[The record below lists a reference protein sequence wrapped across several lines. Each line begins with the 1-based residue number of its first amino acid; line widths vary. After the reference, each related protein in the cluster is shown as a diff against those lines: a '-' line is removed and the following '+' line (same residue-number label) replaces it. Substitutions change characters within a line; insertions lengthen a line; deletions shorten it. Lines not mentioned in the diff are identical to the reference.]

1 MNILTFLWQMFNVVL
16 VIVSI
21 VLIIRL
27 LIRKKKSGEGLNTNG
42 KVVLCSCVLIICAV
56 LICAGISVARP
67 FGSFVSKADR
77 IEIRNGNTG
86 QLYVLENEK
95 ARALA
100 DELKDTDTK
109 VTGLLLSMGYSYTI
123 DFIKGSRSKTVI
135 VKSPYVMTKGIV
147 KYQTDTDMAEMIS
160 NAINE

>member
-27 LIRKKKSGEGLNTNG
+27 LIRKKRSGERLNTKG

-109 VTGLLLSMGYSYTI
+109 VSGLLLSMGYSYTI
-123 DFIKGSRSKTVI
+123 DFIKGSRSKTII
-135 VKSPYVMTKGIV
+135 VKSPYVMTKGIA
-147 KYQTDTDMAEMIS
+147 KYQTYTDMVELIS
-160 NAINE
+160 NMINE

>member
-27 LIRKKKSGEGLNTNG
+27 LIRKKKSGEGLNAKG

-95 ARALA
+95 ARVLA
-100 DELKDTDTK
+100 DKLKDTDTK
-109 VTGLLLSMGYSYTI
+109 LSGLLLSMGYSYKI
-123 DFIKGSRSKTVI
+123 DFVNGSRVKTVI
-135 VKSPYVMTKGIV
+135 VKSPHVMTKGIV

>member
-27 LIRKKKSGEGLNTNG
+27 LIRKKKSGEGLNAKG

-100 DELKDTDTK
+100 DELKDTAE
-109 VTGLLLSMGYSYTI
+109 VFGIGINYPFFPAAGLVYLHPHG
-123 DFIKGSRSKTVI
+123 KRR
-135 VKSPYVMTKGIV
+135 
-147 KYQTDTDMAEMIS
+147 
-160 NAINE
+160 